1 MVDKNKLNYALS
13 NSDIMDKMENQC
25 NIIQYGDLVNYDNID
40 QVFGPFNFVFI
51 LFCMEKNN
59 GHWTVLI
66 RLDDK
71 NIEFF
76 DGYGSDDVDSEL
88 SYIPMAYR
96 KISNQVH
103 KTLSNLL
110 KDSHYIIHYNDHQM
124 QQLKRGINTCGRH
137 CLVRCFNNHYGIDE
151 YFKAIQYNSKK
162 EKCSMDELVCRKT
175 KF

>member
-66 RLDDK
+66 RLDDN

-96 KISNQVH
+96 KISNQ
-103 KTLSNLL
+103 
-110 KDSHYIIHYNDHQM
+110 
-124 QQLKRGINTCGRH
+124 
-137 CLVRCFNNHYGIDE
+137 
-151 YFKAIQYNSKK
+151 
-162 EKCSMDELVCRKT
+162 
-175 KF
+175 